1 MIFIAKYKI
10 GKNNNQ
16 RESQFNKGEIVKMN
30 RIKSKKQLFLLILNQ
45 RVKVKYQIIFRFG

>member
-1 MIFIAKYKI
+1 MTFIAKYKI

-16 RESQFNKGEIVKMN
+16 RKSQFNKEEIVKMN
-30 RIKSKKQLFLLILNQ
+30 RIKSKKQLFLLKQ